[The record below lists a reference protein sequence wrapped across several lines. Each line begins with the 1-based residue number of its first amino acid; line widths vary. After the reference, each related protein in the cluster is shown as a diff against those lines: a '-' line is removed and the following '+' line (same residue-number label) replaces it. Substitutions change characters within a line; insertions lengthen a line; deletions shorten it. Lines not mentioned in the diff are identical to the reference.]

1 MNAETV
7 AADPTSIELTDPR
20 ERRLA
25 LAALRLAAVLEDVEA
40 DYRPNL
46 LTGWLFD
53 LAGAFSSFYD
63 ALPVLKAE
71 GRQRT
76 TRLALCDL
84 TGRTLR
90 LGLELLGIRVPLQ
103 M

>member
-1 MNAETV
+1 V
-7 AADPTSIELTDPR
+7 ELIDPR

-25 LAALRLAAVLEDVEA
+25 LNVLRLAAVLEDVES
-40 DYRPNL
+40 DYRPNV
-46 LTGWLFD
+46 LTAWLFE
-53 LAGAFSSFYD
+53 LAGSFSSFYD

-76 TRLALCDL
+76 TRLALADL

-90 LGLELLGIRVPLQ
+90 QGLELLGIRVPKQ